1 MNALPAESGIAD
13 RMDAAAALCE
23 RRGARLTDL
32 RRDVLAL
39 ILAAEAPPSAY
50 DLLARLKDS
59 RPGAAP
65 PTVYR
70 ALEFLLGHGLVHRV
84 ERLGAF
90 VGCLEPGHHA
100 HPVHFLICL
109 VCHDVRELEDSSLDR
124 MLTQVAAT
132 AGFVAERV
140 TVEMEGVCGACA
152 QRRAAAAAT

>member
-1 MNALPAESGIAD
+1 MDASLATDPLAV
-13 RMDAAAALCE
+13 RMDAAAEFCS

-65 PTVYR
+65 PTIYR
-70 ALEFLLGHGLVHRV
+70 ALEFLLGQGLVHRV

-90 VGCLEPGHHA
+90 VGCMEPGHHA
-100 HPVHFLICL
+100 HPVHFLICRT
-109 VCHDVRELEDSSLDR
+109 CHDVRELEDAGLDR
-124 MLTQVAAT
+124 MLTQVAA
-132 AGFVAERV
+132 ASGFVAERV
-140 TVEMEGVCGACA
+140 TVEMEGLCTPCA
-152 QRRAAAAAT
+152 QRNAAAPA

>member
-1 MNALPAESGIAD
+1 MNASMANDPIAA
-13 RMDAAAALCE
+13 RIDAAADLCS

-39 ILAAEAPPSAY
+39 ILAAEIPPSAY

-65 PTVYR
+65 PTIYR
-70 ALEFLLGHGLVHRV
+70 ALEFLLGQGLVHRV

-100 HPVHFLICL
+100 HPVHFLICRT
-109 VCHDVRELEDSSLDR
+109 CHDVRELEDADLDL
-124 MLTQVAAT
+124 MLTQVAGAS
-132 AGFVAERV
+132 GFVAERA
-140 TVEMEGVCGACA
+140 TVEMEGVCAPCA
-152 QRRAAAAAT
+152 QRSAATPA

>member
-1 MNALPAESGIAD
+1 MNAAVAIDPIVA
-13 RMDAAAALCE
+13 RMDAAEALCV

-39 ILAAEAPPSAY
+39 VCAADAPPSAY

-70 ALEFLLGHGLVHRV
+70 ALDFLISHGLIHRI

-90 VGCLEPGHHA
+90 VACLEPGRHA
-100 HPVHFLICL
+100 HPVHFLICRI
-109 VCHDVRELEDSSLDR
+109 CHDVRELEDAALDAT
-124 MLTQVAAT
+124 LTQVAA
-132 AGFVAERV
+132 ASGFTAERV
-140 TVEMEGVCGACA
+140 AIEIEGVCAACA
-152 QRRAAAAAT
+152 QRIAAAPP